1 MDLVAEIRSVE
12 EGAIVAL
19 LSDNER
25 TTGEVSEW
33 ADETGNR
40 VTTVVDEDEYYRI
53 HVEKQ

>member
-12 EGAIVAL
+12 EGAVVAL

-25 TTGEVSEW
+25 TTDEVSEW